1 MNADIVVV
9 GNGVIGQAV
18 ACELR
23 RQDASLRVT
32 LIGPAAR
39 TGGASA
45 AAAAMLSCFGEVT
58 ELSLASEPG
67 RSKLALALEAH
78 RRWPALL
85 DLLDSESPGAPRIK
99 RVNGTYVIL
108 NSRSGDLDSANFRA
122 LKSSLSDH
130 GEPFD
135 HVDEVPGL
143 DPVPDGRPLVALHLP
158 NEGAVDSRAV
168 LARFEGLN
176 RRLGVEVEDT
186 TVRRLRASDGRVTGV
201 ELADGRTIDS
211 AQVVV
216 AAGAFSSPLLGTV
229 LPQNAV
235 QPVLAGS
242 GFAFVAQR
250 VLGTGFTTVVRTVN
264 RAGSCGLHV
273 VPVGLGFEY
282 FGASNII
289 FAEPEY
295 RPHLGLWH
303 FVTQCVMEQ
312 LDQMACYSRVEE
324 TRFGN
329 RPVPIDTFPLLGP
342 TSLDGLHVVTG
353 TYRDGFHCAPL
364 LAELMA
370 RTIFDGVSAFPA
382 LFDPMRAPLFTLSVS
397 ESIEEFARQMT
408 DSAFENSMSLS
419 RFMHHTDITE
429 LYRSKAER
437 IYKRLEIDRGLSP
450 DIVNYLTLTH
460 KKEADVDVAREYLHA
475 ATDRPVAHR

>member
-1 MNADIVVV
+1 MLEWSGHLVWRDLDALEIAAAADGVGTLGGRWICCGRPEMNADIVVV

-186 TVRRLRASDGRVTGV
+186 TVRRLRASDGRVTGD

-216 AAGAFSSPLLGTV
+216 AAGAFSSPLLGRCY
-229 LPQNAV
+229 PRMPSSRCSQGQASHSCAAC
-235 QPVLAGS
+235 PRYRFHDGRSYCRPPPACAGS
-242 GFAFVAQR
+242 MSFPSAS
-250 VLGTGFTTVVRTVN
+250 
-264 RAGSCGLHV
+264 GSSISGL
-273 VPVGLGFEY
+273 
-282 FGASNII
+282 
-289 FAEPEY
+289 
-295 RPHLGLWH
+295 
-303 FVTQCVMEQ
+303 
-312 LDQMACYSRVEE
+312 
-324 TRFGN
+324 
-329 RPVPIDTFPLLGP
+329 
-342 TSLDGLHVVTG
+342 
-353 TYRDGFHCAPL
+353 
-364 LAELMA
+364 
-370 RTIFDGVSAFPA
+370 
-382 LFDPMRAPLFTLSVS
+382 
-397 ESIEEFARQMT
+397 
-408 DSAFENSMSLS
+408 
-419 RFMHHTDITE
+419 
-429 LYRSKAER
+429 
-437 IYKRLEIDRGLSP
+437 
-450 DIVNYLTLTH
+450 
-460 KKEADVDVAREYLHA
+460 
-475 ATDRPVAHR
+475 